1 MRFIDKGNN
10 MKKYQYEIF
19 QTNADQEFAFMRWSV
34 ATRHGWSFDFYRSV
48 WSGKEEARDDMD
60 LLNYLYEIFNE
71 HHPNGFRGHSLS
83 VSDIIRVQEENKAES
98 TYYYCDSFGWQDIT
112 ADIMAWLRDRG
123 GKEMVG

>member
-1 MRFIDKGNN
+1 

-48 WSGKEEARDDMD
+48 WIGKEEARDDMD
-60 LLNYLYEIFNE
+60 LVNYLYEVFNE
-71 HHPNGFRGHSLS
+71 HRPNGFRGHSLS

-112 ADIMAWLRDRG
+112 ADIMAWSRYRG